1 MAMFSKALS
10 SLTSNISSAYS
21 LSQQPTSLAGPWK
34 IYDAKHRKTGKP
46 ASVFVFS
53 PKVLD
58 QQQHGSLGGRSSGGV
73 SLKKAQE
80 EVVDRLKREA
90 GALARLRHPSILEL
104 AEPVEETRNGG
115 LMFAT
120 EPVTAS
126 LAQVLQD
133 KDGSERGGG
142 RGGSRFYVEEADG
155 TRRRKELEVDELEI
169 QKGLL
174 QLGKGLEFLHES
186 AGLVHAN
193 LTPESILINAKG
205 DWKIAGLAF
214 CGPHE
219 SSTSATS
226 MPPIS
231 LHEVLSHDPRLP
243 RNVQLDIDYT
253 SPDFVLDNHLT
264 SSADMFSLGLLII
277 ALYNTPHASPLKT
290 SGSLS
295 TYKRTFSSSS
305 TIPTQHNNFHVPTN
319 NTNPFPPKLATD
331 LLPRLITRRPA
342 QRLTAR
348 EFQEAAYFDNI
359 LVSTIR
365 FLDALPAKTPQE
377 KAAFMRGLPR
387 IMPQFPK
394 SVLEK
399 KVLPALLEE
408 MKDRELLAP
417 ILTCVFAMVQAMPT
431 GKRAFE
437 SVVAPKLREVFLSS
451 STGQGGKHAPSQ
463 HQQAAGA
470 AAAGEKDTS
479 KEAGLMVLL
488 ENMSTVATHCD
499 GRTFREDIF
508 PILLLAL
515 DALTTHGL
523 VDAALGTLPVVLPVL
538 DFSTIKNE
546 LFPVIAGVFAKT
558 SSLAIKIRGLE
569 AFYTLCG
576 GSGNDGVGG
585 DDDQAED
592 DLNGVGVPDMRKG
605 GRGGSS
611 SSIILDKFTVQEKV
625 VPLLKGIKTKEPG
638 VMMAALKVFRQVG
651 EVADSE
657 FLAVEVLP
665 ALWQMSLGPLLN
677 LQQFQAFMRL
687 VKRLSERIERE
698 QTRKLQEMG
707 GGNGGV
713 GVGGVGARRAQQVGS
728 GGASNGLSNGEDAD
742 FETLV
747 SGRKPAA
754 AGNDDLMNDW
764 GVPSTTPA
772 QPLGTQTYTAKK
784 THDQPTFSWQTP
796 SSPAPSSAPAP
807 QQPAM
812 NALRSGAQPAA
823 RTITPDQS
831 LSSFASLTP
840 QSAFSQPLQPTRTGS
855 QTGTSMGSM
864 PLRPAQQPP
873 QQSSGF
879 NSNGTSL
886 DWSAAATKNANW
898 TVPKPPQQQQQMS
911 GQGTNGFGATS
922 KPSGAGFGIPPPPVS
937 PQNVGQFGQLGAGQ
951 RQGSWGVGQQQ
962 QQMNGSSSGGPG
974 GGGGGGGGGGTGL
987 DRYESLI

>member
-1 MAMFSKALS
+1 MAMFTKALS

-58 QQQHGSLGGRSSGGV
+58 QQQHGALGGRSAGGV

-80 EVVDRLKREA
+80 EVIDRLKREA

-264 SSADMFSLGLLII
+264 SSADMFSLGLLIV
-277 ALYNTPHASPLKT
+277 ALYNTPHTSPLKT

-305 TIPTQHNNFHVPTN
+305 TIPTQHNNFHVPTT

-451 STGQGGKHAPSQ
+451 STGQGGGRHGASQ
-463 HQQAAGA
+463 HPQTAGA
-470 AAAGEKDTS
+470 AAEKDTS

-515 DALTTHGL
+515 DASTTHGL
-523 VDAALGTLPVVLPVL
+523 VDAALGTLSVVLPVL

-576 GSGNDGVGG
+576 GSSSSDGVGG
-585 DDDQAED
+585 GDDDGAED
-592 DLNGVGVPDMRKG
+592 DLNGVGVPDKRKG
-605 GRGGSS
+605 GKGGSS

-657 FLAVEVLP
+657 YLAVEVLP
-665 ALWQMSLGPLLN
+665 VLWQMSLGPLLN
-677 LQQFQAFMRL
+677 LQQFQGFMRL

-713 GVGGVGARRAQQVGS
+713 GAGGAGARRAQQVGS
-728 GGASNGLSNGEDAD
+728 GGASNGLTNGEDAD

-764 GVPSTTPA
+764 GVPSTAPV
-772 QPLGTQTYTAKK
+772 QPQSTQVYTAKK
-784 THDQPTFSWQTP
+784 ANDQPTFSWQTP
-796 SSPAPSSAPAP
+796 SPAPSSTPAP

-812 NALRSGAQPAA
+812 NALRSGAQAG
-823 RTITPDQS
+823 RTITPDQT

-840 QSAFSQPLQPTRTGS
+840 QSTFSQPLQPTRTGS
-855 QTGTSMGSM
+855 QTSTSMGSM
-864 PLRPAQQPP
+864 PLRPAQPP
-873 QQSSGF
+873 QQSSSF
-879 NSNGTSL
+879 NTNGTSL
-886 DWSAAATKNANW
+886 DWSAATAKNSNW
-898 TVPKPPQQQQQMS
+898 TLPKPPQQQQQQQRQAT
-911 GQGTNGFGATS
+911 GGTNGFGATS
-922 KPSGAGFGIPPPPVS
+922 KPPGSGFGIPPPPMS
-937 PQNVGQFGQLGAGQ
+937 PQNVGQFGQPGGGQ
-951 RQGSWGVGQQQ
+951 RQGSWGMGQQQ
-962 QQMNGSSSGGPG
+962 TNNNGSAG
-974 GGGGGGGGGGTGL
+974 GGGGGL

>member
-1 MAMFSKALS
+1 MFTKALS

-58 QQQHGSLGGRSSGGV
+58 QQQHGALGGRSSGGV

-264 SSADMFSLGLLII
+264 SSADMFSLGLLIV
-277 ALYNTPHASPLKT
+277 ALYNTPHTSPLKT

-305 TIPTQHNNFHVPTN
+305 TIPTQHNNFHVPTT

-365 FLDALPAKTPQE
+365 FRDALPAKTPQE

-451 STGQGGKHAPSQ
+451 SPGQGGGKHVPSQ
-463 HQQAAGA
+463 QQTAGA
-470 AAAGEKDTS
+470 AAEKDTS

-515 DALTTHGL
+515 DASTTHGL
-523 VDAALGTLPVVLPVL
+523 VDAALGTLSVVLPVL

-576 GSGNDGVGG
+576 GSRSEGLGG
-585 DDDQAED
+585 DDDEAED
-592 DLNGVGVPDMRKG
+592 DLNGVGVPDKRKG
-605 GRGGSS
+605 GKGGGS

-665 ALWQMSLGPLLN
+665 VLWQMSLGPLLN
-677 LQQFQAFMRL
+677 LQQFQGFMRL

-728 GGASNGLSNGEDAD
+728 GGASHELSNGEDAD

-747 SGRKPAA
+747 SGRKPTA

-764 GVPSTTPA
+764 GVPSTAPA
-772 QPLGTQTYTAKK
+772 QPLGTQASTARK
-784 THDQPTFSWQTP
+784 TNDHPTFSWQTP
-796 SSPAPSSAPAP
+796 SPAPSATQTP

-812 NALRSGAQPAA
+812 NALRTGAQTG
-823 RTITPDQS
+823 RTVTPDQT
-831 LSSFASLTP
+831 LSSFASLPP

-855 QTGTSMGSM
+855 QPNTSMGSM
-864 PLRPAQQPP
+864 PLRPAQPPPP
-873 QQSSGF
+873 QPSSF
-879 NSNGTSL
+879 NSSNGTSL
-886 DWSAAATKNANW
+886 DWSAATAKNSTW
-898 TVPKPPQQQQQMS
+898 TLPRPPQQQQQQTT
-911 GQGTNGFGATS
+911 GGTNRFGATTS
-922 KPSGAGFGIPPPPVS
+922 KPAGSSFGIPPPPMS
-937 PQNVGQFGQLGAGQ
+937 PQNVGQFGQPGGGQ
-951 RQGSWGVGQQQ
+951 RLGSWGGGQQQ
-962 QQMNGSSSGGPG
+962 TGSSGSAG
-974 GGGGGGGGGGTGL
+974 GGGGGL

>member
-1 MAMFSKALS
+1 
-10 SLTSNISSAYS
+10 
-21 LSQQPTSLAGPWK
+21 
-34 IYDAKHRKTGKP
+34 
-46 ASVFVFS
+46 
-53 PKVLD
+53 
-58 QQQHGSLGGRSSGGV
+58 
-73 SLKKAQE
+73 
-80 EVVDRLKREA
+80 
-90 GALARLRHPSILEL
+90 
-104 AEPVEETRNGG
+104 
-115 LMFAT
+115 
-120 EPVTAS
+120 
-126 LAQVLQD
+126 
-133 KDGSERGGG
+133 
-142 RGGSRFYVEEADG
+142 
-155 TRRRKELEVDELEI
+155 
-169 QKGLL
+169 
-174 QLGKGLEFLHES
+174 
-186 AGLVHAN
+186 
-193 LTPESILINAKG
+193 
-205 DWKIAGLAF
+205 
-214 CGPHE
+214 
-219 SSTSATS
+219 
-226 MPPIS
+226 
-231 LHEVLSHDPRLP
+231 
-243 RNVQLDIDYT
+243 
-253 SPDFVLDNHLT
+253 
-264 SSADMFSLGLLII
+264 MFSLGLLIV
-277 ALYNTPHASPLKT
+277 ALYNTPHTSPLKT

-305 TIPTQHNNFHVPTN
+305 TIPTQHNNFHVPTTN
-319 NTNPFPPKLATD
+319 NNPFPPKLATD

-348 EFQEAAYFDNI
+348 AFQEAAYFDNI

-437 SVVAPKLREVFLSS
+437 GVVAPKLREVFLSS
-451 STGQGGKHAPSQ
+451 AGQGGGKHGPSQ
-463 HQQAAGA
+463 NQQTAGAAGA
-470 AAAGEKDTS
+470 EKDTS

-515 DALTTHGL
+515 DASTTHGL

-569 AFYTLCG
+569 AFHTLCG
-576 GSGNDGVGG
+576 GSSSHDGVGGG

-592 DLNGVGVPDMRKG
+592 DLNGVGVPDVRRG
-605 GRGGSS
+605 GKGGSS

-665 ALWQMSLGPLLN
+665 VLWHMSLGPLLN

-687 VKRLSERIERE
+687 VKRLSGRIERE

-713 GVGGVGARRAQQVGS
+713 GMGGVGARRAQQVGS
-728 GGASNGLSNGEDAD
+728 GAGASNGLSNGEDAD

-784 THDQPTFSWQTP
+784 TNDQPTFSWQTP
-796 SSPAPSSAPAP
+796 SSPAPSSTPAP

-823 RTITPDQS
+823 RTITPDQT

-855 QTGTSMGSM
+855 QPGTTMGSM
-864 PLRPAQQPP
+864 PLRPPQHLP
-873 QQSSGF
+873 QQSSGM

-886 DWSAAATKNANW
+886 DWSAAAATKNAHW
-898 TVPKPPQQQQQMS
+898 TVPRPPQHQQRQMS

-922 KPSGAGFGIPPPPVS
+922 KTPGPGFGLPPPPMS
-937 PQNVGQFGQLGAGQ
+937 PQNVGQFGQPGGGQ
-951 RQGSWGVGQQQ
+951 RQGSLGTGQR
-962 QQMNGSSSGGPG
+962 QQMSGSSSGGG
-974 GGGGGGGGGGTGL
+974 GGGGL

>member
-1 MAMFSKALS
+1 MAMFTKALS

-58 QQQHGSLGGRSSGGV
+58 QQQHGALGGRSAGGV

-80 EVVDRLKREA
+80 EVVDRLKRET

-264 SSADMFSLGLLII
+264 SSADMFSLGLLIV
-277 ALYNTPHASPLKT
+277 ALYNNPHTSPLKT

-305 TIPTQHNNFHVPTN
+305 TIPTQHNNFHVPTT

-451 STGQGGKHAPSQ
+451 TSAGQGGGKHGPSQ
-463 HQQAAGA
+463 HQQAAGGA
-470 AAAGEKDTS
+470 AVEKDTS

-515 DALTTHGL
+515 DASTTHGL
-523 VDAALGTLPVVLPVL
+523 VDAALGTLSVVLPVL

-576 GSGNDGVGG
+576 GSRSSSDGVGG
-585 DDDQAED
+585 DDDEAED
-592 DLNGVGVPDMRKG
+592 DLNGVGVPDKRKG
-605 GRGGSS
+605 GKGASS

-665 ALWQMSLGPLLN
+665 VLWQMSLGPLLN
-677 LQQFQAFMRL
+677 LQQFQSFMRL

-713 GVGGVGARRAQQVGS
+713 GVGGGGARRAQQVGS

-764 GVPSTTPA
+764 GVPSAAPA
-772 QPLGTQTYTAKK
+772 QPQSTQAYTAKK
-784 THDQPTFSWQTP
+784 ANDQPTFSWQTP
-796 SSPAPSSAPAP
+796 SPAPSSTPAP

-812 NALRSGAQPAA
+812 NALRSGAQVG
-823 RTITPDQS
+823 RTITPDQT

-855 QTGTSMGSM
+855 QTSTSMGSM
-864 PLRPAQQPP
+864 PLRPAQPPP
-873 QQSSGF
+873 QSSSF
-879 NSNGTSL
+879 NSSNGTSL
-886 DWSAAATKNANW
+886 DWSAAATAKNSNW
-898 TVPKPPQQQQQMS
+898 TVPRPPQQPQQAT
-911 GQGTNGFGATS
+911 GTNGFGATS
-922 KPSGAGFGIPPPPVS
+922 KPPGSGFGIPPPPMS
-937 PQNVGQFGQLGAGQ
+937 PQNVGQFGQPGGGQ
-951 RQGSWGVGQQQ
+951 RQGSWGMGQQQ
-962 QQMNGSSSGGPG
+962 QQQHHSGGGAG
-974 GGGGGGGGGGTGL
+974 GGGL

>member
-1 MAMFSKALS
+1 
-10 SLTSNISSAYS
+10 
-21 LSQQPTSLAGPWK
+21 
-34 IYDAKHRKTGKP
+34 
-46 ASVFVFS
+46 
-53 PKVLD
+53 
-58 QQQHGSLGGRSSGGV
+58 
-73 SLKKAQE
+73 
-80 EVVDRLKREA
+80 
-90 GALARLRHPSILEL
+90 
-104 AEPVEETRNGG
+104 
-115 LMFAT
+115 
-120 EPVTAS
+120 
-126 LAQVLQD
+126 
-133 KDGSERGGG
+133 
-142 RGGSRFYVEEADG
+142 
-155 TRRRKELEVDELEI
+155 
-169 QKGLL
+169 
-174 QLGKGLEFLHES
+174 
-186 AGLVHAN
+186 
-193 LTPESILINAKG
+193 
-205 DWKIAGLAF
+205 
-214 CGPHE
+214 
-219 SSTSATS
+219 
-226 MPPIS
+226 
-231 LHEVLSHDPRLP
+231 
-243 RNVQLDIDYT
+243 
-253 SPDFVLDNHLT
+253 
-264 SSADMFSLGLLII
+264 
-277 ALYNTPHASPLKT
+277 
-290 SGSLS
+290 
-295 TYKRTFSSSS
+295 
-305 TIPTQHNNFHVPTN
+305 
-319 NTNPFPPKLATD
+319 
-331 LLPRLITRRPA
+331 
-342 QRLTAR
+342 AR